1 MMLRF
6 MMQFLT
12 PFSALQTSHFRNM
25 IISMKPTFSIC
36 TFLLGHFPVKEI
48 ICTSGSQNG
57 PFDTQS
63 CICARQCAIFFF
75 FHSIKYIALKIN
87 AKSFCSKRM
96 IFSFFCVICNISVVI
111 SHCNSLVNLC
121 SEILIIIT

>member
-25 IISMKPTFSIC
+25 IISLQPTFSIC
-36 TFLLGHFPVKEI
+36 TILLGHFPVKEI
-48 ICTSGSQNG
+48 ICTSGSKMA
-57 PFDTQS
+57 PFDTHS
-63 CICARQCAIFFF
+63 CICARQCTIFFF
-75 FHSIKYIALKIN
+75 FPSIKYIALKIN

-96 IFSFFCVICNISVVI
+96 IFSFFLCVICNISVVI
-111 SHCNSLVNLC
+111 SHCNILVA
-121 SEILIIIT
+121 